1 MYDRESAS
9 WERRRDEPAHQE
21 LVKRTAD
28 ELCALVAPPGP
39 VADLGCGPGAHARAL
54 ARRGYA
60 VTGLDGSPR
69 MVEVARDRACR
80 DGLDVAYEVADVGA
94 RLPFADGSL
103 GAVLA
108 ILVIQH
114 LPDPASFVAEVR
126 RCLRPGGRLLLTAPD
141 RQVAPLTTGS
151 LYWRLRAITATR
163 VPGMIRFHDRDSLRG
178 LVEAQGFTVEECDD
192 LGGNLLVAR
201 A

>member
-1 MYDRESAS
+1 
-9 WERRRDEPAHQE
+9 
-21 LVKRTAD
+21 
-28 ELCALVAPPGP
+28 
-39 VADLGCGPGAHARAL
+39 
-54 ARRGYA
+54 
-60 VTGLDGSPR
+60 
-69 MVEVARDRACR
+69 
-80 DGLDVAYEVADVGA
+80 
-94 RLPFADGSL
+94 
-103 GAVLA
+103 VLA

-151 LYWRLRAITATR
+151 LYWRLRALTATR
-163 VPGMIRFHDRDSLRG
+163 VPGMIRCYDRESLRG